1 MMPRTTI
8 AKIAKMIDRE
18 LDSGVELSEEAL
30 AAGPILAEGGATAE
44 IVRRLLA
51 EGHRSHPDDGMIA
64 AYAFL
69 LEGALATLRLQASGG
84 DVGAE
89 HEIADVRNRLG
100 DALQKGGVTP
110 EVLMLL
116 ARAFARAELDPGRI
130 LQQAM
135 MTAMEAQSRPVAAA
149 MTAADISDHFA
160 ELAAALNNDPFEIYA
175 ELATTAAAFPP
186 EHHAAMAGALAIS
199 DSEAVREAA
208 LGFAF
213 SPDPA
218 VSAAALVAISRQG
231 PASSVSSKVIDRLV
245 RMRPWLSEAR
255 RPNIDIVIRTLRPR
269 AALPLSVERWEI
281 RTILAS
287 LCDGAGAQSL
297 FALAKRG
304 RRFALSSVLVKT
316 EVGVADAWVRDG
328 ITKGE
333 ADALVT
339 EIFAG
344 AEAVEVSIGFLER
357 RLADALAINVA
368 RDVPPPFGL
377 LQVAETLGIGMLQ
390 PESISPSV
398 LVEALIADLAPA
410 RIDTA
415 AAVAAH
421 RASVGWEQ
429 EFETVTSWFEA
440 GVAVEE
446 LLQPLR
452 MRKRRIEAV
461 CTQLLPTRRTFW
473 ADRCAWMAATLK
485 ETAAEGDD
493 SWRDLALVAR
503 DLAGQRPLDEI
514 PLIARIA
521 AATVEAFEE
530 RKRAAAA

>member
-1 MMPRTTI
+1 MKPQTTI
-8 AKIAKMIDRE
+8 AQIAKMIGRE
-18 LDSGVELSEEAL
+18 LGSGVRLSEEVL

-44 IVRRLLA
+44 IVGCLLA
-51 EGHRSHPDDGMIA
+51 EAHRTHPQDRMIA
-64 AYAFL
+64 AYALL

-89 HEIADVRNRLG
+89 HAITEVRDRLG

-116 ARAFARAELDPGRI
+116 AHAFGRAELDPGRM

-135 MTAMEAQSRPVAAA
+135 MTAMEARSPPIAAA
-149 MTAADISDHFA
+149 LTAADISDHFA

-186 EHHAAMAGALAIS
+186 EHHAAMAGALAMS

-208 LGFAF
+208 LGFAL
-213 SPDPA
+213 SLDPA
-218 VSAAALVAISRQG
+218 VSSAALVAISRQG
-231 PASSVSSKVIDRLV
+231 RASIVSSKVIDRLV

-255 RPNIDIVIRTLRPR
+255 RPNIDTAIRTLRPR
-269 AALPLSVERWEI
+269 ATLPRSVERWEI
-281 RTILAS
+281 RSVLAS

-304 RRFALSSVLVKT
+304 RRFALCSLLVKT
-316 EVGVADAWVRDG
+316 EAGVADAWVRNG
-328 ITKGE
+328 MTKAE

-344 AEAVEVSIGFLER
+344 AEAVEVSIGFLEH

-368 RDVPPPFGL
+368 HDVPPPFGL
-377 LQVAETLGIGMLQ
+377 LQVAETLGIGSLR
-390 PESISPSV
+390 PESISPLA
-398 LVEALIADLAPA
+398 LVEALIADLPPA

-421 RASVGWEQ
+421 RASVSWEQ
-429 EFETVTSWFEA
+429 EFDTVTSWFEA

-452 MRKRRIEAV
+452 TRKRRIEAV
-461 CTQLLPTRRTFW
+461 CTRLLPARRTFW
-473 ADRCAWMAATLK
+473 AERCAWMAAALK
-485 ETAAEGDD
+485 EGAAEGDD
-493 SWRDLALVAR
+493 AWRDFALVAR

-514 PLIARIA
+514 PLVARIA
-521 AATVEAFEE
+521 AATVEAFEA
-530 RKRAAAA
+530 RKRAAA

>member
-1 MMPRTTI
+1 MKPRTTI
-8 AKIAKMIDRE
+8 AQIAKMIGRE
-18 LDSGVELSEEAL
+18 LDSGVRLSAEAL

-44 IVRRLLA
+44 IVGSLLA
-51 EGHRSHPDDGMIA
+51 EAHRTHPQDRMIA

-69 LEGALATLRLQASGG
+69 LEGALETLRLQASGG

-89 HEIADVRNRLG
+89 HAIAEVRDRLG
-100 DALQKGGVTP
+100 NALRKGGVTP

-116 ARAFARAELDPGRI
+116 ARAFGRAELDPGRI

-135 MTAMEAQSRPVAAA
+135 MTAMEAQSAPVAAA
-149 MTAADISDHFA
+149 LTDADISDHFA

-186 EHHAAMAGALAIS
+186 EHHAAMAGALAMS

-213 SPDPA
+213 SPDAA
-218 VSAAALVAISRQG
+218 VSSAALVAISRQG
-231 PASSVSSKVIDRLV
+231 RASIVSSKVIDRLV
-245 RMRPWLSEAR
+245 RMRPWFSEAR
-255 RPNIDIVIRTLRPR
+255 RPKIDTAIRTLRPR
-269 AALPLSVERWEI
+269 ATLPLSVERWEI
-281 RTILAS
+281 RSVLAS

-304 RRFALSSVLVKT
+304 RRFALSSLLVKT
-316 EVGVADAWVRDG
+316 EVGVADAWVRNG
-328 ITKGE
+328 MSKVET
-333 ADALVT
+333 DALVT
-339 EIFAG
+339 EIFAE
-344 AEAVEVSIGFLER
+344 AEAVEVSIGFLEH

-377 LQVAETLGIGMLQ
+377 LQVAETLGIGSLR
-390 PESISPSV
+390 PESISPLA
-398 LVEALIADLAPA
+398 LVEALIADLPPA

-421 RASVGWEQ
+421 RASVSWEQ
-429 EFETVTSWFEA
+429 EFDTVTSWFEA

-452 MRKRRIEAV
+452 TRKRRIEAV
-461 CTQLLPTRRTFW
+461 CTRLLPARRTFW
-473 ADRCAWMAATLK
+473 AERCAWMAATLK
-485 ETAAEGDD
+485 EGATEGDD
-493 SWRDLALVAR
+493 AWRDFALVAH
-503 DLAGQRPLDEI
+503 DLVGQRPLAEI
-514 PLIARIA
+514 PLVARIA

-530 RKRAAAA
+530 RKRAAA